1 MGLRTKEVR
10 LGLRPKHPNLKMYKE
25 PSALSSSCSSLK
37 LKRQCGKRKR
47 FSKES
52 SCDSMIRL
60 FTLSSFPHHQWCSIP
75 WSKQEEKNKSN
86 NAFAPFNF
94 CIHQSSRF
102 KDSKVRD
109 APQSNVIRVVPF
121 LSSKFRRFTIWFAL
135 LLYARTEEK
144 TVSKMN
150 RKTHR
155 IEQVSNF
162 PFDL

>member
-1 MGLRTKEVR
+1 
-10 LGLRPKHPNLKMYKE
+10 
-25 PSALSSSCSSLK
+25 
-37 LKRQCGKRKR
+37 
-47 FSKES
+47 
-52 SCDSMIRL
+52 MIRL

-75 WSKQEEKNKSN
+75 WFKQEQKNKSN

-94 CIHQSSRF
+94 CIHRSSRF
-102 KDSKVRD
+102 KHSKVRD

-121 LSSKFRRFTIWFAL
+121 LSSKFRRFTIRLAL

-155 IEQVSNF
+155 IEQG
-162 PFDL
+162 DYC